1 MCKRQSAG
9 PIGLARVWISFEFC
23 EESLHET
30 GGSGRNE
37 RIGTGCSLERRTR
50 GALKNAT
57 STPSREEGRGVHHEE
72 EIPGQA
78 HATLRAEFG
87 RQIPWARLS
96 RYRRHAAT

>member
-50 GALKNAT
+50 GAVKNGCF
-57 STPSREEGRGVHHEE
+57 TPSREEGEQSITRK
-72 EIPGQA
+72 
-78 HATLRAEFG
+78 RF
-87 RQIPWARLS
+87 RNRL
-96 RYRRHAAT
+96 TQL